1 MADTEEEKDTD
12 QDLDKDEDLGEEDED
27 KSSHQKES
35 DTKDKEDD
43 NDTNEDKEEIPVRKS
58 ANASF
63 IIQRQKKTID
73 NLRKGKKEEDKEN
86 DDGEGEEE
94 LTPESRS
101 LVTRE
106 IEKHLA
112 PIKNTLASRA
122 DEEELNNLFKDEPEA
137 KNYEK
142 TIRLY
147 MKSEYYKSVPPSV
160 IYHHLAFGEAEN
172 SGANKKRI
180 AEKEGKM
187 SRTKGNQKRPTKTSK
202 GNMPSPEE
210 IEDMDEKEFEALQ
223 NDVRQ
228 GKYLSR
234 DEE

>member
-1 MADTEEEKDTD
+1 MAETEEEKDTD
-12 QDLDKDEDLGEEDED
+12 QDLDKNEDLGEEDED

-35 DTKDKEDD
+35 DTEDEEDSGNDKD
-43 NDTNEDKEEIPVRKS
+43 EEKVPVRKS

-86 DDGEGEEE
+86 DDGEED
-94 LTPESRS
+94 LTPESRN

-122 DEEELNNLFKDEPEA
+122 DEEELNNLFDNEPEA
-137 KNYEK
+137 KTYEK

-147 MKSEYYKSVPPSV
+147 MKSEHYKSVPPSV

-187 SRTKGNQKRPTKTSK
+187 SRTRGNQKRPTKTLK

>member
-1 MADTEEEKDTD
+1 MAETEEEKDTD
-12 QDLDKDEDLGEEDED
+12 QDLDKNEDLGEEDED

-35 DTKDKEDD
+35 DTEDEEDSGNDKD
-43 NDTNEDKEEIPVRKS
+43 EEKVPVRKS

-86 DDGEGEEE
+86 DDGEED
-94 LTPESRS
+94 LTPESRN

-180 AEKEGKM
+180 AEKEAKM

>member
-86 DDGEGEEE
+86 DDGEEE
-94 LTPESRS
+94 LTPESRN
-101 LVTRE
+101 LVARE
-106 IEKHLA
+106 IEKQIA
-112 PIKNTLASRA
+112 PIKDTLISRA

-180 AEKEGKM
+180 AEKEAKM